1 MNATLAK
8 HWYTGLIA
16 VLAALYAWI
25 GLAAGGI
32 DVVLGLA
39 GAALILLGL
48 ALKARS
54 PSAAAILLAAGAL
67 PLAVHTWWS
76 VITPLLALLVIT
88 LGWFAVG
95 RRRRHSDDVD
105 DVGVANRVVDA

>member
-1 MNATLAK
+1 MNATLGK

-16 VLAALYAWI
+16 ALAALYAWI
-25 GLAAGGI
+25 GLAANGI

-54 PSAAAILLAAGAL
+54 PAAAAILLVAGAL

-88 LGWFAVG
+88 LGWFAIG
-95 RRRRHSDDVD
+95 RRQRHAVIP
-105 DVGVANRVVDA
+105 G